1 MTDASTPSFSQ
12 FMKAHRAAGVV
23 SAHDHDDVERLACC
37 GFGWGLPASTI
48 GVRVAPASDAPPP
61 GASVRYGRLTRRRG
75 AIKQLDTADVLAGD
89 ATGNGAV
96 GVKPVSRAE

>member
-37 GFGWGLPASTI
+37 GFGWGLPTSTI
-48 GVRVAPASDAPPP
+48 RVHVPPASDAPPP
-61 GASVRYGRLTRRRG
+61 SRLGRTVRRRG
-75 AIKQLDTADVLAGD
+75 AAIPLGGD
-89 ATGNGAV
+89 PLGTDRV
-96 GVKPVSRAE
+96 GPAE